1 MKERYNM
8 DKAHTTQRTSRLNWQ
23 LCRFAL
29 LLFTLALVAACARMG
44 NPDGGWYDETP
55 PRVVGASPT
64 EKATGVKTR
73 KLHIRFNEFI
83 KIENATENVVVSP
96 PQLESPDIKAGG
108 KSIDIELKDSLK
120 ANTTYTVDFSDAI
133 TDNNEGNPLGNYT
146 YSFSTGEHIDT
157 MEVSGWVLAAENL
170 EPVKGILVG
179 LYANLADSAF
189 RTQPMLRVA
198 KTDGRGHFVIRGIA
212 PGKYRVYALQD
223 VDGDYHLTQ
232 KGEEMAFNREIIVP
246 SSKPDVRQDTLWRD
260 SLRIDSI
267 SRVSYTHFLPDNIML
282 RAFTHVQTDRFF
294 TKAERTLPE
303 CFSLVF
309 TAGSNELPQLRGL
322 NFNNAERAFI
332 VMPTAKKDTITYW
345 IKDSALINQD
355 TLRMQM
361 QYWSTDTTGQL
372 RMKQDTI
379 EVLAKTP
386 YAKRLKEKQKKA
398 EEWKKAQDKAQ
409 KKGEPFETIMRPEA
423 LKVEV
428 KVNNSIAPDENVR
441 IELPTP
447 LQSLDSTKVHL
458 YSKRDTLWYEARY
471 RIRVRE
477 GGDSLAPV
485 GTNLLH
491 KRWLELQ
498 AEWKPGVE
506 YSFELDSLA
515 LTDIYGTTSGKIKQ
529 GFKVRED
536 KEFATL
542 AVSLTALTDS
552 NVVVQLLNGQDA
564 VVKQTR
570 ALAGT
575 ANFYYLQPATYYL
588 RLFVDRNGNGRW
600 DTGDFYRG
608 EEPETVYYFP
618 EEIECKANWDATRTW
633 NPTAKPLN
641 EQKPG
646 KITKQKPDK
655 GKSIKR
661 RNRER
666 ARELGIPL
674 PPDLK

>member
-157 MEVSGWVLAAENL
+157 MEVSGWILAAENL

-409 KKGEPFETIMRPEA
+409 KKGEPFETIMHPEA

-471 RIRVRE
+471 RLRVRE
-477 GGDSLAPV
+477 GADSLAPI

-552 NVVVQLLNGQDA
+552 NVVVQLLNEQDA

-674 PPDLK
+674 PPELK

>member
-29 LLFTLALVAACARMG
+29 LLLTLTLVTACARMG

-55 PRVVGASPT
+55 PRVVGASPA

-267 SRVSYTHFLPDNIML
+267 SRVSYTHFLPDNITL
-282 RAFTHVQTDRFF
+282 RAFTHIQTDRFF

-332 VMPTAKKDTITYW
+332 AMPTAKKDTITYW

-372 RMKQDTI
+372 HMKQDTI

-409 KKGEPFETIMRPEA
+409 KKGEPFETEMRPEA

-471 RIRVRE
+471 RLRVRE
-477 GGDSLAPV
+477 GADSLAPV

-646 KITKQKPDK
+646 NITKQKPDK

-674 PPDLK
+674 PPELK

>member
-232 KGEEMAFNREIIVP
+232 KGEQMAFNREIIVP

-471 RIRVRE
+471 RLRVRE
-477 GGDSLAPV
+477 GADSLAPV

-552 NVVVQLLNGQDA
+552 NVVVQLLNEQDA

-674 PPDLK
+674 PPELK

>member
-1 MKERYNM
+1 MKERNNT
-8 DKAHTTQRTSRLNWQ
+8 DKAHSTQRTRRLNWQ

-29 LLFTLALVAACARMG
+29 LLLTLALVAACARMG

-55 PRVVGASPT
+55 PRVVGASPA

-157 MEVSGWVLAAENL
+157 MEVSGWVLAADNL

-232 KGEEMAFNREIIVP
+232 KGEQMAFNREVIVP

-409 KKGEPFETIMRPEA
+409 KKGEPFETEMRPEA

-575 ANFYYLQPATYYL
+575 ANFYYLQPARYYL

-633 NPTAKPLN
+633 NPTAKQLN

-666 ARELGIPL
+666 ALELGIPL

>member
-55 PRVVGASPT
+55 PRVVGASPA

-157 MEVSGWVLAAENL
+157 MEVSGWVLAADNL

-232 KGEEMAFNREIIVP
+232 KGEEMAFNREVIVP

-309 TAGSNELPQLRGL
+309 TAGNNELPVLRGL

-345 IKDSALINQD
+345 IKDAALINQD

-386 YAKRLKEKQKKA
+386 YTKRLKEKQKKA

-409 KKGEPFETIMRPEA
+409 KKGEPFETEMRPEA

-491 KRWLELQ
+491 KRLLELQ

-515 LTDIYGTTSGKIKQ
+515 LTDIYGTASGKIKQ

-674 PPDLK
+674 PPELK

>member
-1 MKERYNM
+1 MKERNNT
-8 DKAHTTQRTSRLNWQ
+8 DKAHSTQRTRRLNWQ

-29 LLFTLALVAACARMG
+29 LLLTLTLVAACARMG

-55 PRVVGASPT
+55 PRVVGASPA

-157 MEVSGWVLAAENL
+157 MEVSGWVLAADNL

-232 KGEEMAFNREIIVP
+232 KGEQMAFNREIIVP

-409 KKGEPFETIMRPEA
+409 KKGEPFETVMRPEA

-477 GGDSLAPV
+477 GADSLAPV

-674 PPDLK
+674 PPELK

>member
-267 SRVSYTHFLPDNIML
+267 SRVSYTHFLPDNITL

-379 EVLAKTP
+379 EILSKTP

-552 NVVVQLLNGQDA
+552 NVVVQLLNEQDA

-674 PPDLK
+674 PPELK

>member
-1 MKERYNM
+1 MKERNNT
-8 DKAHTTQRTSRLNWQ
+8 DKAHSTQRTRRLNWQ

-29 LLFTLALVAACARMG
+29 LLFTLTLVAACARMG

-223 VDGDYHLTQ
+223 GDGDYHLTQ

-471 RIRVRE
+471 RLRVRE
-477 GGDSLAPV
+477 GADSLAPV

-633 NPTAKPLN
+633 NPTAKQLN

-674 PPDLK
+674 PPELK

>member
-232 KGEEMAFNREIIVP
+232 KGEEMAFNHEIIVP

-267 SRVSYTHFLPDNIML
+267 SRVSYTHFLPDNITL
-282 RAFTHVQTDRFF
+282 RAFTHIQTDRFF

-309 TAGSNELPQLRGL
+309 TAGNNELPVLRGL

-409 KKGEPFETIMRPEA
+409 KKGEPFETEMRPEA

-471 RIRVRE
+471 RLRVRE
-477 GGDSLAPV
+477 GADSLAPV

-552 NVVVQLLNGQDA
+552 NVVVQLLNEQDA

-674 PPDLK
+674 PPELK

>member
-55 PRVVGASPT
+55 PQVVGASPT

-282 RAFTHVQTDRFF
+282 RAFTHIQTDRFF

-674 PPDLK
+674 PPELK

>member
-96 PQLESPDIKAGG
+96 PQLETPDIKAGG

-157 MEVSGWVLAAENL
+157 MEVSGWVLAADNL

-232 KGEEMAFNREIIVP
+232 KGEQMAFNREVIVP

-309 TAGSNELPQLRGL
+309 TAGSNELPVLRGL

-332 VMPTAKKDTITYW
+332 AMPTAKKDTITYW

-379 EVLAKTP
+379 EVISKTP

-428 KVNNSIAPDENVR
+428 KVNNSIAPDENLR

-674 PPDLK
+674 PPELK